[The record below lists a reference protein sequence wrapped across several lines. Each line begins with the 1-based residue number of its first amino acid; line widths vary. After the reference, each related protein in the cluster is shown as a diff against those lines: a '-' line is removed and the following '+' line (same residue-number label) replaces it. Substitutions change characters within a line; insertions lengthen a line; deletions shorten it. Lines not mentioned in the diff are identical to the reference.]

1 MAEEPLC
8 WFVLRMSHG
17 RELRVRDRLT
27 ALGVEHFIPTQKT
40 RGATGRTVEKPLV
53 NCLGFLRATKKDAL
67 DLIHFRGVQADY
79 VLDHATH
86 KLMVVPDREMDD
98 FRRVFDLSLE
108 DVTTERPLALGAPV
122 EVVKGPLVGV
132 RGRVLGAS
140 GRWFVVVELMGILYA
155 HAKVPKAWL
164 KELEMK

>member
-27 ALGVEHFIPTQKT
+27 ALGVENFIPTQKT
-40 RGATGRTVEKPLV
+40 RSATGRIVEKPLV
-53 NCLGFLRATKKDAL
+53 NCLGFVRATKKDAL

-98 FRRVFDLSLE
+98 FRRVFDLSLDE
-108 DVTTERPLALGAPV
+108 VTTERPLALG
-122 EVVKGPLVGV
+122 ESVVVTKGPLTGV
-132 RGRVLGAS
+132 QGRVVGEA
-140 GRWFVVVELMGILYA
+140 GKWYVVVELLGMLYA
-155 HAKVPKAWL
+155 SARVPKSWL
-164 KELEMK
+164 QPAETE

>member
-27 ALGVEHFIPTQKT
+27 ALGVENFIPTQKT

-53 NCLGFLRATKKDAL
+53 NCLGFVRATKKDAL

-79 VLDHATH
+79 MLDHATH

-98 FRRVFDLSLE
+98 FRRVFDLSLDE
-108 DVTTERPLALGAPV
+108 VTTERPLALGAPV
-122 EVVKGPLVGV
+122 QVIKGPLSGV
-132 RGRVLGAS
+132 HGRVVGEA
-140 GRWFVVVELMGILYA
+140 GKWYVVVELLGMLYA
-155 HAKVPKAWL
+155 SARVPKSWL
-164 KELEMK
+164 QLAETE